1 MVERLFC
8 KQEVIGSIPLRSTT
22 GSCPIKARH
31 KERDVS
37 ISRPTRRYC
46 GVFRRW
52 LPKRAH
58 NPKTS
63 VRVRLPQLN
72 YIVLWSSW
80 LRRQILNLKMVC
92 SSHTGTS
99 KNETM
104 IKTVLHN
111 TGGISLDAFNKLTA
125 YVKKVRPGVT
135 ERVGKHV
142 RFSSN

>member
-1 MVERLFC
+1 MQGEGRGFESLTAHHCTYKECVGD
-8 KQEVIGSIPLRSTT
+8 ITSA
-22 GSCPIKARH
+22 PI
-31 KERDVS
+31 V
-37 ISRPTRRYC
+37 ISRECKSLCGEYC

-63 VRVRLPQLN
+63 VRVRLPQLKH
-72 YIVLWSSW
+72 IVLWSSW

-104 IKTVLHN
+104 IKTVLHQ

-125 YVKKVRPGVT
+125 YVKKARPDVT
-135 ERVGKHV
+135 ERVGEHV